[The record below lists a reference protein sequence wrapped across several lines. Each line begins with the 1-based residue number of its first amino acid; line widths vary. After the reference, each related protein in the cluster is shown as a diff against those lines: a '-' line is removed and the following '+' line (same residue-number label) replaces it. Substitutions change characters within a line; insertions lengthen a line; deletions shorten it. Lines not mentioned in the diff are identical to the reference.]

1 MFLPPYAFGGR
12 ETMLIFLQEFVL
24 QIFLWLLQLIDGIM
38 EIFSAISGVATVTY
52 RGEQLNIIE
61 LLVGDSTV
69 VAIFWCIFILAVGLS
84 CIFAIVGLVKN
95 MVANNRTVSGVV
107 GKFFLSLLG
116 TMAMLVVVVLG
127 ILIANSVLQ
136 LIANIFQISNTTKL
150 STALFDACA
159 GDWINGYS
167 KSEFDVSSLT
177 VRDIFGDYNAAL
189 FGIWPTSWKCNGM
202 VDPNKFLYFPS
213 LVASIALGIAM
224 IVAIVNL
231 AKRIFEIVFLYLVMP
246 VSMSTLAADDGAR
259 FKIWRETFITKVVLA
274 YGAVFS
280 VNVFVLILPLLSQMS
295 IDGISGFGNSLFLI
309 FMIIGGAMVI
319 PAGMT
324 LFARLF
330 GQTDDWHGGGSFL
343 RSAYYG
349 SRFAGLATLG
359 LAGWV
364 LKKGVGAGKGIA
376 KKIGSKKSDNGESG
390 GGGSADCEDRYTE
403 SPAPSDGN
411 EGAAS
416 GNAASAE
423 ENTDTGGNE

>member
-1 MFLPPYAFGGR
+1 
-12 ETMLIFLQEFVL
+12 MLIFLQELVL
-24 QIFLWLLQLIDGIM
+24 QLFLWLLQLIDGIM

-52 RGEQLNIIE
+52 YGEQVNLIE

-69 VAIFWCIFILAVGLS
+69 GAIFWCIFILAVGLS

-167 KSEFDVSSLT
+167 KAEFDVSSLT

-295 IDGISGFGNSLFLI
+295 IDGIGGFGNSLFLI

-330 GQTDDWHGGGSFL
+330 GQADDWHGGGSFL

-376 KKIGSKKSDNGESG
+376 KKIRSKKSDNGESG
-390 GGGSADCEDRYTE
+390 DGGSADGEDRYTE
-403 SPAPSDGN
+403 SPAPSDGS

-416 GNAASAE
+416 GDAASAE
-423 ENTDTGGNE
+423 ENTDTGGSE

>member
-1 MFLPPYAFGGR
+1 
-12 ETMLIFLQEFVL
+12 MLIFLQELVL
-24 QIFLWLLQLIDGIM
+24 QLFLWLLQLIDGIM

-52 RGEQLNIIE
+52 YGEQVNLIE

-69 VAIFWCIFILAVGLS
+69 GAIFWCIFILAVGLS

-167 KSEFDVSSLT
+167 KAEFDVSSLT

-280 VNVFVLILPLLSQMS
+280 VNVFVLILPLLSQMR
-295 IDGISGFGNSLFLI
+295 IEGIGGFGNSLFLI

-330 GQTDDWHGGGSFL
+330 GQADDWHGGGSFL

-349 SRFAGLATLG
+349 SRFAGIATLG

-376 KKIGSKKSDNGESG
+376 KKIRSKKSDNGESG
-390 GGGSADCEDRYTE
+390 DGGSADGEDRYTE
-403 SPAPSDGN
+403 SPAPSDGSD
-411 EGAAS
+411 GAAS
-416 GNAASAE
+416 GDAASAE
-423 ENTDTGGNE
+423 ENTDTGGSE

>member
-1 MFLPPYAFGGR
+1 
-12 ETMLIFLQEFVL
+12 MLIFLQELVL
-24 QIFLWLLQLIDGIM
+24 QLFLWLLQLIDGIM
-38 EIFSAISGVATVTY
+38 QIFSAISGVMTVTFH
-52 RGEQLNIIE
+52 GEQVNLIE
-61 LLVGDSTV
+61 LVVGDSTV
-69 VAIFWCIFILAVGLS
+69 AAVFWCIFILAVGLA
-84 CIFAIVGLVKN
+84 CIFAIAGLVKN
-95 MVANNRTVSGVV
+95 MVASNRTVSGVM

-116 TMAMLVVVVLG
+116 TMAMLVVVILG

-136 LIANIFQISNTTKL
+136 LIAQIFQISNTTKL

-159 GDWINGYS
+159 GEWINGFS
-167 KSEFDVSSLT
+167 KAEFDVSSLT

-231 AKRIFEIVFLYLVMP
+231 AKRVFEIVFLYLVMP
-246 VSMSTLAADDGAR
+246 LSMSTLAADDGAR
-259 FKIWRETFITKVVLA
+259 FKVWRETFITKIVLA

-280 VNVFVLILPLLSQMS
+280 VNVFVLILPLLSQMQ
-295 IDGISGFGNSLFLI
+295 IDGIGGFGNSLFLI

-319 PAGMT
+319 PAGMG

-330 GQTDDWHGGGSFL
+330 GQGDDAHGGGSFL

-359 LAGWV
+359 LAG
-364 LKKGVGAGKGIA
+364 GILRTGYRGTRGIVR
-376 KKIGSKKSDNGESG
+376 KIRNKKSSGSG
-390 GGGSADCEDRYTE
+390 GDTGSSGTDGGDRYSE
-403 SPAPSDGN
+403 APAPADNTDTSTR
-411 EGAAS
+411 
-416 GNAASAE
+416 
-423 ENTDTGGNE
+423 TDTGGSE

>member
-1 MFLPPYAFGGR
+1 
-12 ETMLIFLQEFVL
+12 MLIFLQELVL
-24 QIFLWLLQLIDGIM
+24 QLFLWLLQLIDGIM
-38 EIFSAISGVATVTY
+38 EIFSAISGVATDTY
-52 RGEQLNIIE
+52 HGEQVNLIE

-69 VAIFWCIFILAVGLS
+69 GAIFWCIFILAVGLS

-167 KSEFDVSSLT
+167 KAEFDVSSLT

-224 IVAIVNL
+224 IVTIVNL

-246 VSMSTLAADDGAR
+246 VSMSTLAADDGVR

-280 VNVFVLILPLLSQMS
+280 VNVFVLIVPLLSQMS
-295 IDGISGFGNSLFLI
+295 IDGIGGFGNSLFLI

-330 GQTDDWHGGGSFL
+330 GQADDWHGGGSFL

-359 LAGWV
+359 LAGWM

-376 KKIGSKKSDNGESG
+376 KKIRSKKSDNGESG
-390 GGGSADCEDRYTE
+390 DGGSADGEDRYTE
-403 SPAPSDGN
+403 SPAPSDGSD
-411 EGAAS
+411 GAAS
-416 GNAASAE
+416 GDAASAE
-423 ENTDTGGNE
+423 ENTDTGGSE

>member
-1 MFLPPYAFGGR
+1 
-12 ETMLIFLQEFVL
+12 MLIFLQELVL
-24 QIFLWLLQLIDGIM
+24 QLFLWLLQLIDGIM

-52 RGEQLNIIE
+52 HGEQVNLIE

-69 VAIFWCIFILAVGLS
+69 GAIFCCIFILAVGLS

-167 KSEFDVSSLT
+167 KAEFDVSSLT

-280 VNVFVLILPLLSQMS
+280 VNVFVLILPLLSQMR
-295 IDGISGFGNSLFLI
+295 IEGIGGFGNSLFLI

-330 GQTDDWHGGGSFL
+330 GQADDWHGGGSFL

-349 SRFAGLATLG
+349 SRFAGIATLG

-376 KKIGSKKSDNGESG
+376 KKIRSKKSDNGESG
-390 GGGSADCEDRYTE
+390 DGGSADGEDRYTE
-403 SPAPSDGN
+403 SPAPSDGSD
-411 EGAAS
+411 GAAS
-416 GNAASAE
+416 GDAASAE
-423 ENTDTGGNE
+423 ENTDTGGSE

>member
-1 MFLPPYAFGGR
+1 
-12 ETMLIFLQEFVL
+12 MLIFLQELVL
-24 QIFLWLLQLIDGIM
+24 QLFLWLLQLIDGIM

-52 RGEQLNIIE
+52 HGEQVNLIE

-69 VAIFWCIFILAVGLS
+69 GAIFWCIFILAVGLS
-84 CIFAIVGLVKN
+84 CIFAIVGLIKN

-167 KSEFDVSSLT
+167 KAEFDVSSLT

-280 VNVFVLILPLLSQMS
+280 VNVFVLILPLLSQMR
-295 IDGISGFGNSLFLI
+295 IEGIGGFGNSLFLI

-330 GQTDDWHGGGSFL
+330 GQADDWHGGGSFL

-376 KKIGSKKSDNGESG
+376 KKIRSKKSDNGVSG
-390 GGGSADCEDRYTE
+390 DGGSADGEDRYTE
-403 SPAPSDGN
+403 SPAPSDGSD
-411 EGAAS
+411 GAAS
-416 GNAASAE
+416 GDAASAE
-423 ENTDTGGNE
+423 ENTDTGGSE

>member
-1 MFLPPYAFGGR
+1 
-12 ETMLIFLQEFVL
+12 MLIFLQEIVL
-24 QIFLWLLQLIDGIM
+24 QLFLWLLQLIDGIM
-38 EIFSAISGVATVTY
+38 DIFSAISGVMTVTY
-52 RGEQLNIIE
+52 HGEQVNLIE
-61 LLVGDSTV
+61 LVVGDSTV
-69 VAIFWCIFILAVGLS
+69 SAIFWCIFILAVGLA

-136 LIANIFQISNTTKL
+136 LIAKIFQISNTTKL

-159 GDWINGYS
+159 GEWINGYS
-167 KSEFDVSSLT
+167 KAEFDVSSLS

-224 IVAIVNL
+224 IVAIINL
-231 AKRIFEIVFLYLVMP
+231 AKRVFEIVFMYLVMP
-246 VSMSTLAADDGAR
+246 ISMSTLAADDGAR
-259 FKIWRETFITKVVLA
+259 FKVWRETFITKIVLA

-280 VNVFVLILPLLSQMS
+280 VNIFVLILPLLSQMS
-295 IDGISGFGNSLFLI
+295 IDGIGGFGNSLFLI

-319 PAGMT
+319 PAGMI

-330 GQTDDWHGGGSFL
+330 GQADDGHGGGTFL

-359 LAGWV
+359 LAGGI
-364 LKKGVGAGKGIA
+364 LKLGAKGVKGIT
-376 KKIGSKKSDNGESG
+376 KRRSKKSDSDGGSSSADG
-390 GGGSADCEDRYTE
+390 GGTDSDDKYTE
-403 SPAPSDGN
+403 SPAPSDGS
-411 EGAAS
+411 EAATAS
-416 GNAASAE
+416 DAAEAE
-423 ENTDTGGNE
+423 ETTDAGGSE

>member
-1 MFLPPYAFGGR
+1 
-12 ETMLIFLQEFVL
+12 MLIFLQELVL
-24 QIFLWLLQLIDGIM
+24 QLFLWLLQLIDGIM
-38 EIFSAISGVATVTY
+38 QIFSAISGVMTVTY
-52 RGEQLNIIE
+52 HGEQVNLIE
-61 LLVGDSTV
+61 LVVGDSTV
-69 VAIFWCIFILAVGLS
+69 AAVFWCIFILAVGP

-95 MVANNRTVSGVV
+95 MVASNRTVSGVM

-116 TMAMLVVVVLG
+116 TMAMLVVVILG

-136 LIANIFQISNTTKL
+136 LIAQIFQISNTTKL

-159 GDWINGYS
+159 GEWINGFS
-167 KSEFDVSSLT
+167 KAEFNVSFLT

-213 LVASIALGIAM
+213 LIVSIALGIAM

-231 AKRIFEIVFLYLVMP
+231 AKRVFEIVFLYLVMP
-246 VSMSTLAADDGAR
+246 LSMSTLAADDGAR
-259 FKIWRETFITKVVLA
+259 FKVWRETFITKIVLA

-280 VNVFVLILPLLSQMS
+280 VNIFVLILPLLSQMQ
-295 IDGISGFGNSLFLI
+295 IEGIGGFGNSLFLI

-319 PAGMT
+319 PAGMG

-330 GQTDDWHGGGSFL
+330 GQGDDAHGGGSFL

-359 LAGWV
+359 VVGGLV
-364 LKKGVGAGKGIA
+364 KGSVRAGKRIA
-376 KKIGSKKSDNGESG
+376 NRVRSKKSDD
-390 GGGSADCEDRYTE
+390 GGSDGGSGADGGDRYTE
-403 SPAPSDGN
+403 TPA
-411 EGAAS
+411 AAES
-416 GNAASAE
+416 E
-423 ENTDTGGNE
+423 TDTGGNGESG

>member
-1 MFLPPYAFGGR
+1 
-12 ETMLIFLQEFVL
+12 MLIFLQELVL
-24 QIFLWLLQLIDGIM
+24 QLFLWLLQLIDGIM

-52 RGEQLNIIE
+52 HGEQVNLIE

-69 VAIFWCIFILAVGLS
+69 GAIFWCIFILAVGLS

-167 KSEFDVSSLT
+167 KAEFDVSSLT

-213 LVASIALGIAM
+213 LVAAIALGIAM

-280 VNVFVLILPLLSQMS
+280 VNVFVLILPLLSQMR
-295 IDGISGFGNSLFLI
+295 IEGIGGFGNSLFLI

-330 GQTDDWHGGGSFL
+330 GQADDWHGGGSFL

-376 KKIGSKKSDNGESG
+376 KKIRSKKSDNGESG
-390 GGGSADCEDRYTE
+390 DGGSADGEDRYTE
-403 SPAPSDGN
+403 SPAPSDGSD
-411 EGAAS
+411 GAAS
-416 GNAASAE
+416 GDAASAE
-423 ENTDTGGNE
+423 ENTDTGGSE

>member
-1 MFLPPYAFGGR
+1 
-12 ETMLIFLQEFVL
+12 MLIFLQELVL
-24 QIFLWLLQLIDGIM
+24 QLFLWLLQLIDGIM

-52 RGEQLNIIE
+52 HGEQVNLIE

-69 VAIFWCIFILAVGLS
+69 GAIFWCIFILAVGLS

-95 MVANNRTVSGVV
+95 MVVNNRTVSGVV

-167 KSEFDVSSLT
+167 KAEFDVSSLT

-295 IDGISGFGNSLFLI
+295 IDGIGGFGNSLFLI
-309 FMIIGGAMVI
+309 FMIIGRAMVI

-330 GQTDDWHGGGSFL
+330 GQADDWHGGGSFL
-343 RSAYYG
+343 RSTYYG
-349 SRFAGLATLG
+349 SRFAGIATLG

-376 KKIGSKKSDNGESG
+376 KKIRSKKSDNSESG
-390 GGGSADCEDRYTE
+390 DGGSADGEDRYTE
-403 SPAPSDGN
+403 SPAPSDGSD
-411 EGAAS
+411 GAAS
-416 GNAASAE
+416 GDAASAE
-423 ENTDTGGNE
+423 ENTDTGGSE